1 MTGFGLTAC
10 LGSALVVVGAL
21 WVSDHSA
28 QVTKLA
34 MEQNATLR
42 KAVQVSEA
50 NNATLAT
57 ALRDQQALRVVLGLI
72 DTRTRSIYSTLDG
85 QAAQLNR
92 SLAELKRT
100 DEKTNAYLADLI
112 PGALGMRYAR
122 PATTDPVA
130 YRAGAAVMQPGAVPP
145 AGSARAGSQ

>member
-1 MTGFGLTAC
+1 MTGFGLTAG
-10 LGSALVVVGAL
+10 LGAALVVVGAL

-42 KAVQVSEA
+42 KAVQVSET

-122 PATTDPVA
+122 PDTTDPVA
-130 YRAGAAVMQPGAVPP
+130 YRAGAAVVQSGAVSPTGSGA
-145 AGSARAGSQ
+145 AGNQ